1 MNLCQKLHKNNA
13 SFRQPVL
20 CKSGSNI
27 LFSDIPT
34 IDDCKQHH
42 YLGHC
47 ITYTYIQYMSG
58 TYGRAVL
65 ISALSSNF
73 STVIVNNT
81 CIFNHIPAEAFST
94 TLSPTIKIFL
104 RTMNEITNVHKQN
117 NIHLR
122 RKVHFFQR
130 LKLYRDLKTEK

>member
-1 MNLCQKLHKNNA
+1 MHHSDSLFYAKVGVIYCSVTFQPLMIA
-13 SFRQPVL
+13 S
-20 CKSGSNI
+20 SN
-27 LFSDIPT
+27 
-34 IDDCKQHH
+34 H

-81 CIFNHIPAEAFST
+81 CILNHMPAEAFST